1 MRHPIAVNLAI
12 AGLALCAFGAA
23 GFVPLAEGQMGLLGV
38 GSYLLGLVTR
48 RPGDS
53 SPESA
58 KLPKPH
64 PSEQDTPRFNPPN
77 IPPVVLGLLL
87 LSGCVKFHEIDWPA
101 FAECG
106 EPAVDLLAD
115 VLKVL
120 LDEAENG
127 EGLTEAGR
135 RKMANLATKYGAEA
149 VVCALVVAQQQGQ
162 PAAAEYLEAM
172 GVDGP

>member
-1 MRHPIAVNLAI
+1 VRHPIAVNLAI

-38 GSYLLGLVTR
+38 GSYLLGLITR

-53 SPESA
+53 SPAQA
-58 KLPKPH
+58 KIPVPA
-64 PSEQDTPRFNPPN
+64 EQDTPRFHPPN
-77 IPPVVLGLLL
+77 VPPAVFALLL
-87 LSGCVKFHEIDWPA
+87 LSGCVQFHEIDWPA

-162 PAAAEYLEAM
+162 PAAGEYLEAM